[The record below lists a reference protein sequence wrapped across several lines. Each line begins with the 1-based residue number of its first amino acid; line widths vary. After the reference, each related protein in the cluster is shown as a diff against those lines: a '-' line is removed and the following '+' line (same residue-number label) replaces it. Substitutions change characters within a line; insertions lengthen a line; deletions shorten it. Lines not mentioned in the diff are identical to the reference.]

1 MNAFQP
7 IAVARWIFTHQYK
20 YIHPTK
26 RPPIR
31 YLFIHLLF
39 LLSGM
44 KPCALSDF
52 CLAMANA
59 SSGYFVKTII
69 VPNFRAY
76 LYSILDGSEVVTDKV
91 LKLFHKYALRKQ
103 FNLKKLL
110 TNKCNEYIL
119 IPTPMYAHRVLNNI
133 LNSARVPEKVHF
145 RVQVAYC
152 IATNL
157 ISTIF
162 NSIGPTMLDAK
173 NRLFEATP
181 TQANPPLP
189 SIPVALLQLFADV
202 IASHFDRV
210 MTAFPPIPMS
220 FNEFRLKLV
229 RDMNRHRRPTT
240 ITTTTTESSQE
251 NINSINNRA
260 NEVRTMILKY
270 YFGSVDS
277 VGRVFAEADVKILP
291 SAIEWIGRDATGY
304 SAMFHLVRGH
314 HVLLLSRK

>member
-1 MNAFQP
+1 
-7 IAVARWIFTHQYK
+7 
-20 YIHPTK
+20 
-26 RPPIR
+26 
-31 YLFIHLLF
+31 
-39 LLSGM
+39 M

-103 FNLKKLL
+103 FNLKKQL

-133 LNSARVPEKVHF
+133 LNSARVPEKVRE

-210 MTAFPPIPMS
+210 MTAFPPNPMS
-220 FNEFRLKLV
+220 FNEFGLQVV
-229 RDMNRHRRPTT
+229 RDMNRRRRSTT
-240 ITTTTTESSQE
+240 ITTTTMESSQE
-251 NINSINNRA
+251 NNNSMNNRA
-260 NEVRTMILKY
+260 NEVRTMVLKY
-270 YFGSVDS
+270 YFGSVNS
-277 VGRVFAEADVKILP
+277 LGRVFAEADVKILP